1 MTKAN
6 NLHRLRGSLKMLSA
20 AIGASVLVAMGA
32 VTVAYPGDEVGA
44 SATGPKGWPSATVTR
59 TPPASAPQTS
69 FATPPV
75 TATPCP
81 KRATLPC
88 PS

>member
-1 MTKAN
+1 
-6 NLHRLRGSLKMLSA
+6 MLSA
-20 AIGASVLVAMGA
+20 AVGASVVVAMGA
-32 VTVAYPGDEVGA
+32 VTVAYPSNQLGTSTA
-44 SATGPKGWPSATVTR
+44 RPTGWPAATVTR
-59 TPPASAPQTS
+59 TPPPSAPQTS
-69 FATPPV
+69 FATPTL

>member
-1 MTKAN
+1 
-6 NLHRLRGSLKMLSA
+6 MLSA
-20 AIGASVLVAMGA
+20 AVGASVVVAIGA
-32 VTVAYPGDEVGA
+32 VTVAYPGDQVGTSTA
-44 SATGPKGWPSATVTR
+44 RPTGWAAATVTR

-75 TATPCP
+75 TANPCP
-81 KRATLPC
+81 KRATLAC